1 MQSRGFQQIYS
12 DQIRLTLILL
22 FSTDLS
28 RLTQIKVVGIIMRR
42 AAKRRGA
49 AGEAASRAAK
59 RRGELPKHVSM
70 LRFIEFLIEFDQ
82 LNFFSGGNKREML
95 STLMVHR
102 FSSVKPRVSEHGY

>member
-28 RLTQIKVVGIIMRR
+28 RLTEIKAVVIMMRR

-59 RRGELPKHVSM
+59 RRGELPKP
-70 LRFIEFLIEFDQ
+70 
-82 LNFFSGGNKREML
+82 
-95 STLMVHR
+95 
-102 FSSVKPRVSEHGY
+102 VKERVGHGPSETR